1 MGVIKLCD
9 LECLPLVRVDSPL
22 RDILKYTYIYNIL
35 IIFIYLFLNS
45 TICKIIPAY
54 FTISS
59 DQHNNTVGKPSIFYI
74 NLAITL
80 LFYY

>member
-35 IIFIYLFLNS
+35 IIFIYLFLTVQYAKS
-45 TICKIIPAY
+45 
-54 FTISS
+54 F
-59 DQHNNTVGKPSIFYI
+59 QHTSQLVLINT
-74 NLAITL
+74 TTQ
-80 LFYY
+80 